1 MMNKLLLLSFLCL
14 SSFAFSQQIKTC
26 QLDEKFSDRFY
37 FYSYKAN
44 AKLSD
49 SEPNKKLV
57 ASIFSL
63 IENTTTLELTN
74 KEGKS
79 SSNFTQKSII
89 KSKAYLINPSKC
101 VNDETII
108 VYIDKDKFNSQFLK
122 FYLTEI
128 NLIRDR
134 LSSISNTSINKSYN
148 FLEEEVQKIKLKFN
162 ELKFYLPFANSITY
176 KSYDSDLQEV
186 YKLLTKLEI
195 SNLSIDEQINSL
207 EQKYL
212 QMDCKSALNEVNSIS
227 FLKPSK
233 IQNRRI
239 KKLRLNIEKNCK
251 ILQKKDIEE
260 AKGSSVL
267 FNNIEIALSLQT
279 YPVNVSS
286 GVPKINEFNLDSF
299 FATSRFNYFLGISD
313 TGLRLGPHFKY
324 YFLSGAISK
333 EKSSIV
339 FSDSFSE
346 IGLTARYRI
355 LRNFLEIEFSFGKSI
370 NKITP
375 LADKNGKPFNFTIV
389 SPSLV
394 LGSPNKGLSFSA
406 GFDYISANDSS
417 NYKYITARVGINYN
431 IQFKKLDKNTKK
443 EIKNNYEIKS

>member
-1 MMNKLLLLSFLCL
+1 MMNKFFFITFLCL
-14 SSFAFSQQIKTC
+14 TSFTFSQEGVSCKLDNNFTDKFYYYDYDKNIKV
-26 QLDEKFSDRFY
+26 
-37 FYSYKAN
+37 
-44 AKLSD
+44 
-49 SEPNKKLV
+49 SESESKKKLV

-63 IENTTTLELTN
+63 IENKTRLELTN
-74 KEGKS
+74 KDGKS
-79 SSNFTQKSII
+79 YSSFSQTSII
-89 KSKAYLINPSKC
+89 KSKAAIINPSKC
-101 VNDETII
+101 VNDKKIV
-108 VYIDKDKFNSQFLK
+108 VYINKREFNNQFLK
-122 FYLTEI
+122 IYRTDI
-128 NLIRDR
+128 NLIRNR
-134 LSSISNTSINKSYN
+134 LNSILNESINRGSQ
-148 FLEEEVQKIKLKFN
+148 FLEDEVQKNKIEFN
-162 ELKFYLPFANSITY
+162 ELKFYLPFANSISNI
-176 KSYDSDLQEV
+176 SYEFDLQEV

-195 SNLSIDEQINSL
+195 YTLSIDEQINLL

-212 QMDCKSALNEVNSIS
+212 QLDCKSALNEVNSIS

-299 FATSRFNYFLGISD
+299 FATSRFNYLLGISD

-339 FSDSFSE
+339 FYDSFSE

-431 IQFKKLDKNTKK
+431 IQFKKLDKNIKK

>member
-1 MMNKLLLLSFLCL
+1 MLSKLLFL
-14 SSFAFSQQIKTC
+14 SSLFLTSFTFSQQIKPC
-26 QLDEKFSDRFY
+26 QLDENFSDIFY
-37 FYSYKAN
+37 FYSYEAN
-44 AKLSD
+44 AKISD
-49 SEPNKKLV
+49 SEPKKKLV

-63 IENTTTLELTN
+63 IENKTTLELTN

-79 SSNFTQKSII
+79 SSNFTQTSII
-89 KSKAYLINPSKC
+89 KSKAFLINPSKC
-101 VNDETII
+101 INNETII
-108 VYIDKDKFNSQFLK
+108 LYINKNEFNSQFLK

-128 NLIRDR
+128 NLTRDR
-134 LSSISNTSINKSYN
+134 LNSILNTSINRSYN
-148 FLEEEVQKIKLKFN
+148 FLEEEVQKIKLEFN

-176 KSYDSDLQEV
+176 KSYDTDLQEV

-195 SNLSIDEQINSL
+195 YALSIDEQINSL

-212 QMDCKSALNEVNSIS
+212 QLDCKSALNEVNLIS

-233 IQNRRI
+233 TQIRRI
-239 KKLRLNIEKNCK
+239 EKLRQNIEKNCK
-251 ILQKKDIEE
+251 ITQKKDIDE
-260 AKGSSVL
+260 ARGRSVL

-299 FATSRFNYFLGISD
+299 FATSRFNYLLGISD